1 MALTKKASPKRQ
13 PAKSEAKPR
22 LTKARPETKND
33 LQDDYDRFMNTESG
47 SEEYRKAGDEL
58 MDRVFSGK

>member
-1 MALTKKASPKRQ
+1 MALTKKVSRQ
-13 PAKSEAKPR
+13 P
-22 LTKARPETKND
+22 TKAEPK
-33 LQDDYDRFMNTESG
+33 LQRKKPASKSNLEDDYNRFMKTQEG